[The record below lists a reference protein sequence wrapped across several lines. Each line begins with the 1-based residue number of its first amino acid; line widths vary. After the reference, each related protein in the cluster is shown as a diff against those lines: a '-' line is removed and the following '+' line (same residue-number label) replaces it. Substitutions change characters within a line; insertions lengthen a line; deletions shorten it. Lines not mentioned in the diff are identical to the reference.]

1 MCLTPIVSL
10 HSHQTDTLLVLLA
23 RRAADTKLAGLRAEA
38 TEYLRKR
45 AIGKHVTVTID
56 YHQPKTESFEAKE
69 MSTVKMANNGANLAE
84 GLVEKGY
91 ATVIRHRQ
99 GDEDK
104 SSEIDKLMEVEAK

>member
-1 MCLTPIVSL
+1 
-10 HSHQTDTLLVLLA
+10 LLA